1 MSKAIIIAYTNP
13 IFHIRNLKLESFV
26 WNIIIRAIVQNVSP
40 PPRHS
45 PISVYLRMRNHCVRP
60 DFHTFPFL
68 LPSFNNPIHLP
79 LGHRT
84 HAQILLFG
92 LDQDP
97 FVRTSLLNMY
107 SSCGDLTS
115 AQRVFDESV
124 SRDLPAWNSLVNAYA
139 KAGLVDDARKL
150 FDDARKLFDEMPERN
165 VISWSCLINGYF
177 TCGKYKEALHLFRE
191 MQLPKPNEAFV
202 VKPNEFTLS
211 TVLSACGRL
220 GALQQGKW
228 VHAYIDK
235 YQVEIDVV
243 LGTALIDMY
252 AKCGSLERAKRVFSA
267 LGSKKDVQA
276 YSAMICC
283 LAMYGLTD
291 ECFQLFSE
299 MATGNNTINPNS
311 VTFVGILGACVHQG
325 LVNEGES
332 YFTMMTEK
340 FGITP
345 SIQHYGCMVDL
356 YGRAGLIEE
365 AESFIASMPMEPDV
379 LIWGSLLS
387 GSRMLG
393 DIKTCE
399 AALKRIIQ
407 LDPMNSG
414 AYVLLSNVYAKT
426 GRWIEV
432 KRTRHE
438 MEVKGIKKVPG
449 CSSVEVE
456 GVIHEFVVGDESH
469 KESEKI
475 YAMLNEI
482 MHRLREAGYVSDIKE
497 VLLDLDEEGKEMV
510 LSYHSEKLAIA
521 FCLMKTRH
529 GTPVRIIK
537 NLRICGDCH
546 LVMKMI
552 SKLYSREIVVRDCNR
567 FHHFNDGSCSCRDF
581 W

>member
-1 MSKAIIIAYTNP
+1 MSKGAAIIAYANP
-13 IFHIRNLKLESFV
+13 IFHIRHLKLESFL
-26 WNIIIRAIVQNVSP
+26 WNIIIRAIVHNVSSP
-40 PPRHS
+40 QRHS
-45 PISVYLRMRNHCVRP
+45 PISVYLRMRNHRVSP

-68 LPSFNNPIHLP
+68 LPSFHNPLHLP
-79 LGHRT
+79 LGQRT

-92 LDQDP
+92 LDKDP

-107 SSCGDLTS
+107 SSCGDLRS
-115 AQRVFDESV
+115 AQRVFDDSG
-124 SRDLPAWNSLVNAYA
+124 SKDLPAWNSVVNAYA
-139 KAGLVDDARKL
+139 KAGLI
-150 FDDARKLFDEMPERN
+150 DDARKLFDEMPERN
-165 VISWSCLINGYF
+165 VISWSCLINGYVM
-177 TCGKYKEALHLFRE
+177 CGKYKEALDLFRE

-202 VKPNEFTLS
+202 RPNEFTMS

-220 GALQQGKW
+220 GALEQGKW

-235 YQVEIDVV
+235 YHVEIDIV

-252 AKCGSLERAKRVFSA
+252 AKCGSLERAKRVFNA
-267 LGSKKDVQA
+267 LGSKKDVKA

-299 MATGNNTINPNS
+299 MTTSDNINPNS
-311 VTFVGILGACVHQG
+311 VTFVGILGACVHRG
-325 LVNEGES
+325 LINEGKS
-332 YFTMMTEK
+332 YFKMMIEE

-356 YGRAGLIEE
+356 YGRSGLIKE

-399 AALKRIIQ
+399 GALKRLIE

-426 GRWIEV
+426 GRW
-432 KRTRHE
+432 
-438 MEVKGIKKVPG
+438 MEGINKVPG
-449 CSSVEVE
+449 CSYVEVE
-456 GVIHEFVVGDESH
+456 GVVHEFVVGDESQQ
-469 KESEKI
+469 ESERI
-475 YAMLNEI
+475 YAMLDEI
-482 MHRLREAGYVSDIKE
+482 MQRLREAGYVTDTKE
-497 VLLDLDEEGKEMV
+497 VLLDLNEKDKEIA

-521 FCLMKTRH
+521 FCLMKTRP

-546 LVMKMI
+546 LTG
-552 SKLYSREIVVRDCNR
+552 LALAEIFGDNNCSNVCVGLNKHITEFWR
-567 FHHFNDGSCSCRDF
+567 F
-581 W
+581 

>member
-1 MSKAIIIAYTNP
+1 MVNNAISCYTNP
-13 IFHIRNLKLESFV
+13 IFHIGHLKLESFL
-26 WNIIIRAIVQNVSP
+26 WNMIIRAKN
-40 PPRHS
+40 PRHS
-45 PISVYLRMRNHCVRP
+45 PISVYLRMRRHCVSP

-68 LPSFNNPIHLP
+68 LPSFHHPTHLP
-79 LGHRT
+79 LGQRT

-92 LDQDP
+92 LHSDP

-107 SSCGDLTS
+107 SSCGDLAS
-115 AQRVFDESV
+115 AHRVFDESV
-124 SRDLPAWNSLVNAYA
+124 AKDLPAWNSVVNAYA
-139 KAGLVDDARKL
+139 KAGLIHV
-150 FDDARKLFDEMPERN
+150 ARKLFDEMPERN
-165 VISWSCLINGYF
+165 VISWSSLMSGYV
-177 TCGKYKEALHLFRE
+177 TCGRNREALDLFRE
-191 MQLPKPNEAFV
+191 MQSPKPNQAFV
-202 VKPNEFTLS
+202 RPNEFTMS
-211 TVLSACGRL
+211 TLLSACGRL
-220 GALQQGKW
+220 GALEQGKW

-235 YQVEIDVV
+235 YKLEIDIV

-252 AKCGSLERAKRVFSA
+252 AKCGSLERARRVFNA
-267 LGSKKDVQA
+267 LGSKKDVKA

-283 LAMYGLTD
+283 LAMYGLTE

-299 MATGNNTINPNS
+299 MTSRNKINPNS
-311 VTFVGILGACVHQG
+311 VTFVGVLGACVHRGLIEQG
-325 LVNEGES
+325 KS
-332 YFTMMTEK
+332 YFAMMNEK

-365 AESFIASMPMEPDV
+365 AESLIASMPMEPDV

-399 AALKRIIQ
+399 AALKRLIE

-426 GRWIEV
+426 GRWMEV
-432 KRTRHE
+432 KRIRHD

-449 CSSVEVE
+449 CSSVEVD
-456 GVIHEFVVGDESH
+456 GVIHEFVAGDESQDD
-469 KESEKI
+469 SEKI
-475 YAMLNEI
+475 YAMLDEI
-482 MHRLREAGYVSDIKE
+482 MQRLREAGYVSDTKE
-497 VLLDLDEEGKEMV
+497 VLLDLDEEGRMVV

-521 FCLMKTRH
+521 FCLMRTRP

-552 SKLYSREIVVRDCNR
+552 SNLYGREIVVRDCNR
-567 FHHFNDGSCSCRDF
+567 FHHFRDGSCSCRDY

>member
-1 MSKAIIIAYTNP
+1 MIKAIAYTNP
-13 IFHIRNLKLESFV
+13 IFHIHNLKLESFV

-40 PPRHS
+40 APLHS
-45 PISVYLRMRNHCVRP
+45 PISVYLRMRHHGVRP

-68 LPSFNNPIHLP
+68 LPCFDTPIHLP
-79 LGHRT
+79 LGKRT

-92 LDQDP
+92 LDKDP
-97 FVRTSLLNMY
+97 YVRTSLLNMY

-124 SRDLPAWNSLVNAYA
+124 SKDLPAWNSVVNSYA
-139 KAGLVDDARKL
+139 KAGFLDDART
-150 FDDARKLFDEMPERN
+150 LFDEMPERN

-177 TCGKYKEALHLFRE
+177 MRGKYKEALDLFRE

-202 VKPNEFTLS
+202 EPNKFTLS

-220 GALQQGKW
+220 GALEQGKW

-235 YQVEIDVV
+235 HQVEIDIV

-252 AKCGSLERAKRVFSA
+252 AKCGSLERAKRVFTA

-299 MATGNNTINPNS
+299 MTTSNNNINPNS

-325 LVNEGES
+325 IINQGES
-332 YFTMMTEK
+332 YFTMMIDK

-356 YGRAGLIEE
+356 YARAGLIKK
-365 AESFIASMPMEPDV
+365 AESFIASMPIEPDV

-387 GSRMLG
+387 GSRIFG

-399 AALKRIIQ
+399 GALKRLIE

-426 GRWIEV
+426 RRWIEV
-432 KRTRHE
+432 KRIRHE

-456 GVIHEFVVGDESH
+456 GVIHEFFVGDESH
-469 KESEKI
+469 EETEKI
-475 YAMLNEI
+475 YAMLDEI
-482 MHRLREAGYVSDIKE
+482 MQRLREAGFVSDIKE
-497 VLLDLDEEGKEMV
+497 VLLDLDEERKEMA

-521 FCLMKTRH
+521 FCLMKTRP

-552 SKLYSREIVVRDCNR
+552 SKLFSREIVVRDCNR
-567 FHHFNDGSCSCRDF
+567 FHHFTEGSCSCRDF

>member
-1 MSKAIIIAYTNP
+1 MIAYTNP

-45 PISVYLRMRNHCVRP
+45 PISVYLRMRHHCVRP

-68 LPSFNNPIHLP
+68 LPSFDNPIDLP
-79 LGHRT
+79 LGQRT

-97 FVRTSLLNMY
+97 FVRTCLLNMY

-124 SRDLPAWNSLVNAYA
+124 SRDFPAWNSLVNAYA
-139 KAGLVDDARKL
+139 KAGLI
-150 FDDARKLFDEMPERN
+150 DDARKLFDEMPERN

-202 VKPNEFTLS
+202 KPNEFTMS

-252 AKCGSLERAKRVFSA
+252 AKCGSLERAKKVFSS

-299 MATGNNTINPNS
+299 MTTGNNIINPNS

-356 YGRAGLIEE
+356 YGRAGLIEK

-475 YAMLNEI
+475 YAMLDEI
-482 MHRLREAGYVSDIKE
+482 MQRLREAGYVSDIKE
-497 VLLDLDEEGKEMV
+497 VLLDLDKEGKEMA

-521 FCLMKTRH
+521 FCLMKTRP

-552 SKLYSREIVVRDCNR
+552 SKLYRREIVVRDCNR
-567 FHHFNDGSCSCRDF
+567 FHHFNDGSCSCRNF